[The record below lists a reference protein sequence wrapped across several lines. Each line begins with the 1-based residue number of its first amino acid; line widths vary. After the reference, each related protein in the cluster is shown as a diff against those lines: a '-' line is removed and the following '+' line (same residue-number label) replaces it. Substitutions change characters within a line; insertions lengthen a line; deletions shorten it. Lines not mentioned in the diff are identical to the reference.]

1 MRAKCLEN
9 PKLKRNNEWYTL
21 YESVQWLFENTEN
34 IKSVFNN
41 KIVYLPCDSEK
52 SNILKYLQN
61 NKEELKIKEILYTS
75 DDYYGHL
82 DLYDKA
88 DIVITNPPFNG
99 MNKWILFLY
108 SINKKFIIWGPYN
121 WNTYKNTSKYI
132 IDGNLK
138 CIQQNKILN
147 NFEEPGG
154 NIKNNVI
161 KIHIIS
167 NIDEIPAYS
176 RKLEINSKHTI
187 EYLIENNLVEFY
199 NDIPI
204 TKGSKYIPYNY
215 YNPIY
220 ISFTC
225 LLDYY
230 NNFEICKDDDCFRI
244 WIKDG
249 NSLVTEHF
257 LPGRCFY
264 KVVLRI
270 DRTKE
275 ELENGLKNHK
285 CLYMVKLKQ

>member
-9 PKLKRNNEWYTL
+9 PKLRNNNEFYTL

-61 NKEELKIKEILYTS
+61 NKEELQIKEILYTS

-88 DIVITNPPFNG
+88 DIVITNPPFTG
-99 MNKWILFLY
+99 LNKWILFLY

-121 WNTYKNTSKYI
+121 WNQYKNISKYI

-147 NFEEPGG
+147 NFEEPDGT
-154 NIKNNVI
+154 KRQVTE
-161 KIHIIS
+161 IHIIS

-176 RKLEINSKHTI
+176 RKLEIDPKHTI
-187 EYLIENNLVEFY
+187 EYLIENNLVGFY

-204 TKGSKYIPYNY
+204 TKNSKYIPYNY

-230 NNFEICKDDDCFRI
+230 NNFEICKDDDCFQNMDKRR
-244 WIKDG
+244 KQF
-249 NSLVTEHF
+249 SHRTF
-257 LPGRCFY
+257 PGKYFY

-275 ELENGLKNHK
+275 ELEKWSKKSQVFVYG
-285 CLYMVKLKQ
+285 